1 MRAGASYWSVILML
15 PSDWLSSPS
24 LLPGQL
30 TRLSDLDD
38 LHLSPDHGVPGD
50 EASVRLGAQGV
61 VWLADV
67 I

>member
-1 MRAGASYWSVILML
+1 ML
-15 PSDWLSSPS
+15 PSDWLSSLS

-50 EASVRLGAQGV
+50 EASVRLGGQGV